1 MTGEATLGAVQL
13 FVALIGAAV
22 VVALV
27 ARRVQLPYTVALVL
41 FGLGIAAIA
50 PAHQFQITPQL
61 VLAVLLPGLIF
72 EASYQ
77 IDFAELRRTVLV
89 VFLLAVPGV
98 VVTAAIVALLLST
111 ATGMPW
117 ASAFVVGAMVSATDP
132 AAVIATFKQL
142 RSPRRLATVVEAES
156 LLNDGTAIVVFGVA
170 LAAVS
175 APVSL
180 AEGGVRFMAVVI
192 LSSIIGGLLGAV
204 AAQLIARVE
213 DQLIELAISVLAAYG
228 TYLVADA
235 VHQSGIIATVVAG
248 IVLGSECQRLGVS
261 RRTLEALDTVWAF
274 IAFLLTAL
282 VFLLVGF
289 AITVPSLGDAAL
301 PIAWGLI
308 AVVLARALV
317 VYGLVG
323 GLLGL
328 LARARRPR
336 PIRASWLHVVFWSG
350 LRGAVAVA
358 MALSLPVDFPD
369 RARIEAITFGIVLA
383 TLIVQGTTAE
393 LVVRRSGATATV
405 GDSDEPL
412 GTEQT
417 AGGGP

>member
-1 MTGEATLGAVQL
+1 VTGEATLGAVQL

-41 FGLGIAAIA
+41 FGLGVAAIA

-77 IDFAELRRTVLV
+77 IDVRELRRTFGV

-98 VVTAAIVALLLST
+98 VVSAAIVALFLSN
-111 ATGMPW
+111 AAGIPV

-132 AAVIATFKQL
+132 AAVISTFKQL

-156 LLNDGTAIVVFGVA
+156 LLNDGTAIVVFAIALEALGTPVSLPEGGARFLVVVMASSLIGAAIGA
-170 LAAVS
+170 LAAQV
-175 APVSL
+175 
-180 AEGGVRFMAVVI
+180 
-192 LSSIIGGLLGAV
+192 
-204 AAQLIARVE
+204 IARVH
-213 DQLIELAISVLAAYG
+213 DHLIELAISVLTAYG
-228 TYLVADA
+228 TYLVADEI
-235 VHQSGIIATVVAG
+235 HLSGIIATVVAG
-248 IVLGSECQRLGVS
+248 VVLGSYGRRLGLS
-261 RRTLEALDTVWAF
+261 SHTLEALDTVWEF
-274 IAFLLTAL
+274 IAFLLTAF

-289 AITVPSLGDAAL
+289 AITVPSLGDAL
-301 PIAWGLI
+301 VPIAWGLA

-323 GLLGL
+323 GLLAL

-336 PIRASWLHVVFWSG
+336 PIRGSWLHVLFWSG

-369 RARIEAITFGIVLA
+369 RARIEAITFGIVLV

-393 LVVRRSGATATV
+393 LVVRRSGADEAL
-405 GDSDEPL
+405 GDS
-412 GTEQT
+412 GTELT
-417 AGGGP
+417 GA